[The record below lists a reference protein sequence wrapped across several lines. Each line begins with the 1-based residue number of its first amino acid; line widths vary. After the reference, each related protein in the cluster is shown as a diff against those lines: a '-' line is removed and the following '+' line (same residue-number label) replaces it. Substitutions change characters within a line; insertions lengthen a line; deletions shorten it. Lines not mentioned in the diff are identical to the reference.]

1 MHAIVVFVRVS
12 RPVDADLVSVAE
24 ESGLAAVLALELA
37 PSRSE
42 VAGVVYGLVLLGSGS
57 RELPGWLRLPDL
69 GKVTGAGLAGR
80 RPIPVGT

>member
-1 MHAIVVFVRVS
+1 
-12 RPVDADLVSVAE
+12 VDADLVSVAE

-57 RELPGWLRLPDL
+57 RSF
-69 GKVTGAGLAGR
+69 LAGSGCR
-80 RPIPVGT
+80 TSAK